1 MNKGFVVILATLL
14 VLSAGLVIVLSAGYI
29 SLNNVKIVRNNIY
42 SVQAYYAAE
51 AGIEDSL
58 LRLNKDMNFS
68 KTNNFTVGDGTATI
82 EIADPI
88 GGSRTI
94 ISSGN
99 IKNRIRKIRAIRAIT
114 TEEVNFHYGAQVG
127 DGGMIMENNSKIQ
140 GNVFSNGDVIGA
152 GIIAGAVKV
161 AGDNKIQDLS
171 INGDAYAYNC
181 YDCTIGGTLYY
192 WGSNSNCGQEGILS
206 DPVLSRSLPISQET
220 IAAWQNEAS
229 CNNDPGCVH
238 GDNYIVP
245 QNTTVYLGPQKIEGD
260 LILENNAVLVITGV
274 IWVAGNGAT
283 TEGNILP
290 GQNAEIRLD
299 SDYGS
304 ISGIVLAD
312 GKIKVEND
320 VRLAGS
326 GIEGS
331 YIMLLSTNDSKDDP
345 DNPAIDVVNNAEGA
359 ILYAANGMLRLRS
372 NVKIR
377 EGTAYQIYLDNDA
390 LIEYESGLKDTFFST
405 GPGGSWEI
413 LEWKEVE

>member
-1 MNKGFVVILATLL
+1 MNKGFIVILSTLL

-29 SLNNVKIVRNNIY
+29 SLSNVKVVRNNIY

-82 EIADPI
+82 EIADSI

-94 ISSGN
+94 ISAGN
-99 IKNRIRKIRAIRAIT
+99 IKNRIRKIRTIRAIT
-114 TEEVNFHYGAQVG
+114 TEKVSFHYGAQIG
-127 DGGMIMENNSKIQ
+127 GGGMTMENNSKIQ

-161 AGDNKIQDLS
+161 AGDNKIQDLY

-192 WGSNSNCGQEGILS
+192 WGSTSNCGSGILS
-206 DPVLSRSLPISQET
+206 DPILSRSLPISQET
-220 IAAWQNEAS
+220 ITAWQNEAS
-229 CNNDPGCVH
+229 CNDDPGCIH
-238 GDNYIVP
+238 GGDYAVP
-245 QNTTVYLGPQKIEGD
+245 LNTTVYLGPQKIEGD
-260 LILENNAVLVITGV
+260 LILENNAVLIVTGV

-283 TEGNILP
+283 TEGDILP
-290 GQNAEIRLD
+290 EQNAEIRLD

-304 ISGIVLAD
+304 ISGIVLAN
-312 GKIKVEND
+312 GKIRVEND
-320 VRLAGS
+320 VKLTGS

-345 DNPAIDVVNNAEGA
+345 DNPAIDVANNAEGA
-359 ILYAANGMLRLRS
+359 ILYAANGMLRIRS

-377 EGTAYQIYLDNDA
+377 EGTAYQIYLDNEA
-390 LIEYESGLKDTFFST
+390 IIEYESGLKDTFFSS
-405 GPGGSWEI
+405 GPGGSWKI
-413 LEWKEVE
+413 LEWNEVE